1 MNKRQKQIL
10 ANFAVVIAVTAA
22 AVTAMVELK
31 NCINRSEAIRAM
43 EHLGR
48 MVLQYREKNGAVPA
62 ETYVTAVKQN
72 LQGAVRLGELHYR
85 ARWIELDSPADEILA
100 YSQKK
105 YHSLLFRTGYVVLM
119 LDGRVEWMSRKTFE
133 PLLASEQSPLE
144 IEMMK
149 E

>member
-10 ANFAVVIAVTAA
+10 TSFAVVIAVTAV

-31 NCINRSEAIRAM
+31 NWINRSEAIRAM
-43 EHLGR
+43 EHLSR

-62 ETYVTAVKQN
+62 EIYVTAVKN
-72 LQGAVRLGELHYR
+72 DLQGAVRLGELHYR
-85 ARWIELDSPADEILA
+85 ARWIDFGSTADEILA

-105 YHSLLFRTGYVVLM
+105 YHSLLFRTGYVVLR
-119 LDGRVEWMSRKTFE
+119 LDGRVEWMSRETFE
-133 PLLASEQSPLE
+133 PLLASRQSPLE

>member
-1 MNKRQKQIL
+1 MDKRQKQIL
-10 ANFAVVIAVTAA
+10 TSFAVVIIITAV

-31 NCINRSEAIRAM
+31 NWINRSEAIRAM
-43 EHLGR
+43 EHLSR
-48 MVLQYREKNGAVPA
+48 VVLQYREKNGAIPA
-62 ETYVTAVKQN
+62 ESYVTAVKDN

-85 ARWIELDSPADEILA
+85 ARWIDFGSTADEILA

-105 YHSLLFRTGYVVLM
+105 YHSLLFRTGYVVLR

-144 IEMMK
+144 IELMK
-149 E
+149 Q